1 MEFYELY
8 PKIKKYAIEHKTPII
23 MEDSLAYIKSIIKES
38 EIKKILE
45 IGTAI
50 AYSAIH
56 FASVGHNVTIDTI
69 ERNREMIDVA
79 TANIKEYDFCKQITL
94 HQGDALEY
102 PLTNLGNDY
111 DLLFIDAAKAQSQKF
126 FERFLPLLKHD
137 AWIITD
143 NMNFHNVD
151 VDDPDISKN
160 LRNMLKKIK
169 NYQDWLINNPNF
181 NTKFIDLG
189 DGLAITRRKQYE
201 IDC

>member
-1 MEFYELY
+1 MEFCELY
-8 PKIKKYAIEHKTPII
+8 PKIKEYAIEYKTPVI
-23 MEDSLAYIKSIIKES
+23 MEESLAYIKNIIKTA

-50 AYSAIH
+50 SYSALH
-56 FASVGHNVTIDTI
+56 FVSVKHNIKVDTI
-69 ERNREMIDVA
+69 ERNLEMIEVA
-79 TANIKEYDFCKQITL
+79 TANIKEYDLHQQITL

-102 PLTNLGNDY
+102 PLTDLGNDY

-126 FERFLPLLKHD
+126 FERYLPLLKQD

-151 VDDPDISKN
+151 IEDPNISKN

-169 NYQDWLINNPNF
+169 NYHDWLVNHPDF
-181 NTKFIDLG
+181 NTRFIDLG
-189 DGLAITRRKQYE
+189 DGLAITRRKLYE